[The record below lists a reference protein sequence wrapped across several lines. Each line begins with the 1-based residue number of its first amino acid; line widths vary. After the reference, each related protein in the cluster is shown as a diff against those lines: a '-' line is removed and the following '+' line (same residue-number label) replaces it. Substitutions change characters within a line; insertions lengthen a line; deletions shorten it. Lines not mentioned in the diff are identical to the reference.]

1 EHVHTLWR
9 TDLFRRSHDD
19 AGGFVRAIIDRFAV
33 LPRVFYD
40 MSEPEIEA
48 SHFSVWFNA
57 ISRRPWYDN
66 DAVSDL
72 YYLHEFKHAAGM
84 TYQDGMPWNRWFTK
98 MVSNEFEASFCTEVQ
113 AYFELPGLRE
123 RSFPFDIWADRFL
136 GDRTIGDR
144 WTACKGKDDAAVTGF
159 WAPLRARR
167 KEVMVKPD
175 PFDFIELQIRAYVE
189 QNLEWVRIWQRSYA
203 LVEAHMS
210 GFVGAV
216 AKGADWPSA
225 LKSHEDWLASRSETG
240 VPFRREA
247 KEFARIYQA
256 NKARYGNVHLSKAAT
271 SDAHDR
277 DWRQHQARAMRD
289 WEAPEDEQAFRDL

>member
-1 EHVHTLWR
+1 MKAVAALASRRQIHDSVHALWR

-19 AGGFVRAIIDRFAV
+19 AGGFVRAIIDRFAA
-33 LPRVFYD
+33 LPRLFYD

-57 ISRRPWYDN
+57 IARRPWYDN

-136 GDRTIGDR
+136 GDEAIRAR
-144 WTACKGKDDAAVTGF
+144 WATCNGEDDAAAAEF

-167 KEVMVKPD
+167 KQVMVEPD

-189 QNLEWVRIWQRSYA
+189 QNLEWVRIWQRSFP
-203 LVEAHMS
+203 LVESQMS
-210 GFVGAV
+210 GFVDAV
-216 AKGADWPSA
+216 ARGADWST
-225 LKSHEDWLASRSETG
+225 LLQSHQAWLAVRSAAG

-247 KEFARIYQA
+247 EEFARIYHA
-256 NKARYGNVHLSKAAT
+256 NKARYGNVHLSKTAVK
-271 SDAHDR
+271 
-277 DWRQHQARAMRD
+277 
-289 WEAPEDEQAFRDL
+289 

>member
-1 EHVHTLWR
+1 MKTITALADPKQVHEHVRALWR

-19 AGGFVRAIIDRFAV
+19 ASGFVRAIIDRFAA

-57 ISRRPWYDN
+57 IARRPWYDN
-66 DAVSDL
+66 EAINDL

-113 AYFELPGLRE
+113 AYFELAGLRE

-136 GDRTIGDR
+136 GDKKLRDR
-144 WTACKGKDDAAVTGF
+144 WATCKGTDAAAAAF

-189 QNLEWVRIWQRSYA
+189 QNLEWVRIWQQSYP
-203 LVEAHMS
+203 LVESQMS
-210 GFVGAV
+210 GFAGAV
-216 AKGADWPSA
+216 AKGADWSTM
-225 LKSHEDWLASRSETG
+225 LESHQDWLIARSETG

-247 KEFARIYQA
+247 EEFAQVYHA
-256 NKARYGNVHLSKAAT
+256 NKARYGNAHLSKAA
-271 SDAHDR
+271 AK
-277 DWRQHQARAMRD
+277 
-289 WEAPEDEQAFRDL
+289 

>member
-1 EHVHTLWR
+1 MKAITLLASPQQVHEHVHALWR
-9 TDLFRRSHDD
+9 TDLFRRSHGD
-19 AGGFVRAIIDRFAV
+19 AGGFVRGIIDRFAA
-33 LPRVFYD
+33 LPRLFYD

-57 ISRRPWYDN
+57 IARRPWYDN
-66 DAVSDL
+66 EAVSDL
-72 YYLHEFKHAAGM
+72 YYLHELKHAAGM

-136 GDRTIGDR
+136 GDKTIRDR
-144 WTACKGKDDAAVTGF
+144 WAMCKGTGGAGAAEF

-203 LVEAHMS
+203 LVESHMS
-210 GFVGAV
+210 GFVGA
-216 AKGADWPSA
+216 AANSADWSS
-225 LKSHEDWLASRSETG
+225 LLQSHQDWLVARSGTG
-240 VPFRREA
+240 VPFRHEA
-247 KEFARIYQA
+247 EEFARIYHA
-256 NKARYGNVHLSKAAT
+256 NKARYGNVHLSKTAAK
-271 SDAHDR
+271 
-277 DWRQHQARAMRD
+277 
-289 WEAPEDEQAFRDL
+289 

>member
-1 EHVHTLWR
+1 MKAVTPLASPKEVHEHVRALWR
-9 TDLFRRSHDD
+9 TDEFRRSHDD
-19 AGGFVRAIIDRFAV
+19 AGGFVRAIIDRFAA
-33 LPRVFYD
+33 LPRVLYD

-57 ISRRPWYDN
+57 IARRPWYDN
-66 DAVSDL
+66 EAVSDL

-136 GDRTIGDR
+136 GDRTIRER
-144 WTACKGKDDAAVTGF
+144 WAACKGNGAAAAEF

-175 PFDFIELQIRAYVE
+175 PFDFIELQIRAYVD

-203 LVEAHMS
+203 LVETQMS
-210 GFVGAV
+210 ALVEA
-216 AKGADWPSA
+216 AANGADWSSLLRA
-225 LKSHEDWLASRSETG
+225 HQDWLAARAEAG
-240 VPFRREA
+240 VPFRQEA
-247 KEFARIYQA
+247 DEFARIYHA
-256 NKARYGNVHLSKAAT
+256 NKARYGNLHLSKAAAT
-271 SDAHDR
+271 
-277 DWRQHQARAMRD
+277 
-289 WEAPEDEQAFRDL
+289 

>member
-1 EHVHTLWR
+1 MKAVTALATPQQVHEHVRALWR

-19 AGGFVRAIIDRFAV
+19 AGGFVRAIIDRFAA
-33 LPRVFYD
+33 LPRLFHD
-40 MSEPEIEA
+40 MSEPDIQA

-57 ISRRPWYDN
+57 IAHRPWYDN

-72 YYLHEFKHAAGM
+72 YYLHELKHAAGM

-136 GDRTIGDR
+136 GDSSIMER
-144 WTACKGKDDAAVTGF
+144 WATCKGQDGTAAAEF

-203 LVEAHMS
+203 LVETQMS
-210 GFVGAV
+210 AFVTKDAG
-216 AKGADWPSA
+216 WSSL
-225 LKSHEDWLASRSETG
+225 LKSHEEWLTARSEAG

-247 KEFARIYQA
+247 EEFARIYHA
-256 NKARYGNVHLSKAAT
+256 NKSRYGNAHLTRNAAK
-271 SDAHDR
+271 
-277 DWRQHQARAMRD
+277 
-289 WEAPEDEQAFRDL
+289 

>member
-1 EHVHTLWR
+1 MKATTALASPEQVHEHVRALWR

-19 AGGFVRAIIDRFAV
+19 SGGFVRGIIDRFAT

-57 ISRRPWYDN
+57 IARRPWYDN
-66 DAVSDL
+66 EAVSDL
-72 YYLHEFKHAAGM
+72 YYLHELKHAAGM
-84 TYQDGMPWNRWFTK
+84 TYQDDMPWNRWFTK

-123 RSFPFDIWADRFL
+123 RSFRFDIWADRFL
-136 GDRTIGDR
+136 GDKTIRDR
-144 WTACKGKDDAAVTGF
+144 WARCKGRDGATAAEF

-189 QNLEWVRIWQRSYA
+189 QNLEWVRIWQRSYP

-210 GFVGAV
+210 GLVTAAATGT
-216 AKGADWPSA
+216 DWPS
-225 LKSHEDWLASRSETG
+225 LLLSHQDWLAARAESG
-240 VPFRREA
+240 VAFRREA
-247 KEFARIYQA
+247 EEFARIYHA
-256 NKARYGNVHLSKAAT
+256 NKARYGNVHLSKIAAT
-271 SDAHDR
+271 
-277 DWRQHQARAMRD
+277 
-289 WEAPEDEQAFRDL
+289 

>member
-1 EHVHTLWR
+1 MKSVVALADPKQVQDHVHALWR
-9 TDLFRRSHDD
+9 TDLFRRSHED
-19 AGGFVRAIIDRFAV
+19 AGGFVRGIIDRFAA

-40 MSEPEIEA
+40 MSEPDIEA

-57 ISRRPWYDN
+57 IAHRPWYDN
-66 DAVSDL
+66 AAVSDL

-84 TYQDGMPWNRWFTK
+84 TFQDGMPWNRWFTK

-136 GDRTIGDR
+136 GDRALVER
-144 WTACKGKDDAAVTGF
+144 WAACERTNASAF

-189 QNLEWVRIWQRSYA
+189 QNLEWVRIWQQDYPV
-203 LVEAHMS
+203 VEAHMS
-210 GFVGAV
+210 AFVGAV
-216 AKGADWPSA
+216 ANRVEWPTA
-225 LKSHEDWLASRSETG
+225 LRTHQAWLAARSDG
-240 VPFRREA
+240 AVPFRREA
-247 KEFARIYQA
+247 EEFAKIYHA
-256 NKARYGNVHLSKAAT
+256 NKARYGNVNLSRSAT
-271 SDAHDR
+271 PRPAEDASDPSSRTA
-277 DWRQHQARAMRD
+277 
-289 WEAPEDEQAFRDL
+289 

>member
-1 EHVHTLWR
+1 MKSLVALASPRAVHEHVRALWR

-19 AGGFVRAIIDRFAV
+19 GGFVGDIIERFAA
-33 LPRVFYD
+33 LPRLFCD
-40 MSEPEIEA
+40 MSEPDIEA

-57 ISRRPWYDN
+57 IAHRPWYDN

-113 AYFELPGLRE
+113 AYIELPGLRE

-136 GDRTIGDR
+136 QDQSVMAR
-144 WTACKGKDDAAVTGF
+144 WADCGKRDAAEVAEF
-159 WAPLRARR
+159 WRPLRSRR

-175 PFDFIELQIRAYVE
+175 PFDFIELQIRAYVD
-189 QNLEWVRIWQRSYA
+189 QNLEWVRIWQQSYP
-203 LVEAHMS
+203 LVETHMS
-210 GFVGAV
+210 KLIAAVTGGAGW
-216 AKGADWPSA
+216 AEA
-225 LKSHEDWLASRSETG
+225 LQSHQRWLAARSERD

-247 KEFARIYQA
+247 EEFATIYHA
-256 NKARYGNVHLSKAAT
+256 NKARYGNVHLT
-271 SDAHDR
+271 SR
-277 DWRQHQARAMRD
+277 TGR
-289 WEAPEDEQAFRDL
+289 

>member
-1 EHVHTLWR
+1 MKAVTPLASPKEVHEHVRALWR
-9 TDLFRRSHDD
+9 TDEFRRSHDD
-19 AGGFVRAIIDRFAV
+19 ARGFVRAIIDRFAA
-33 LPRVFYD
+33 LPRVLYD

-57 ISRRPWYDN
+57 IARRPWYDN
-66 DAVSDL
+66 EAVSDL

-136 GDRTIGDR
+136 GDRTIRER
-144 WTACKGKDDAAVTGF
+144 WAACKGNGAAAAEF

-175 PFDFIELQIRAYVE
+175 PFDFIELQIRAYVD

-203 LVEAHMS
+203 LVETQMS
-210 GFVGAV
+210 AFAGAAV
-216 AKGADWPSA
+216 TGADWSSL
-225 LKSHEDWLASRSETG
+225 LKSHQEWLAARSEAG

-247 KEFARIYQA
+247 EEFARIYHA
-256 NKARYGNVHLSKAAT
+256 NKARYGNVHLTKNAA
-271 SDAHDR
+271 
-277 DWRQHQARAMRD
+277 Q
-289 WEAPEDEQAFRDL
+289 

>member
-1 EHVHTLWR
+1 MKALAALASPKQVHEHVRALWR
-9 TDLFRRSHDD
+9 TDLFRRSHDE
-19 AGGFVRAIIDRFAV
+19 AGGFVRAIIDRFAA
-33 LPRVFYD
+33 LPRLFYD

-57 ISRRPWYDN
+57 IARRPWYDN

-72 YYLHEFKHAAGM
+72 YYLHELKHAAGM

-136 GDRTIGDR
+136 GDKAIMDR
-144 WTACKGKDDAAVTGF
+144 WTTCKGKDDAMTAAF
-159 WAPLRARR
+159 WAPLRTRR

-203 LVEAHMS
+203 LVETQMS
-210 GFVGAV
+210 AFVGA
-216 AKGADWPSA
+216 AATGAYGSSL
-225 LKSHEDWLASRSETG
+225 LKSHQEWLAARSEAD

-247 KEFARIYQA
+247 EEFARIYHA
-256 NKARYGNVHLSKAAT
+256 NKARYGNVHLSKAAA
-271 SDAHDR
+271 S
-277 DWRQHQARAMRD
+277 
-289 WEAPEDEQAFRDL
+289 

>member
-1 EHVHTLWR
+1 MKATTILASTEQVHEHVRALWR
-9 TDLFRRSHDD
+9 TDMFRRSHDD
-19 AGGFVRAIIDRFAV
+19 SGGFVRGIIDRFAA
-33 LPRVFYD
+33 LPRVFYE
-40 MSEPEIEA
+40 MSEPDIEA

-57 ISRRPWYDN
+57 IAQRPWYDN

-84 TYQDGMPWNRWFTK
+84 TYQDAMPWNRWFTK
-98 MVSNEFEASFCTEVQ
+98 MVSNEFEASFCTEVR

-136 GDRTIGDR
+136 GDKANGDR
-144 WTACKGKDDAAVTGF
+144 WARCKGMDSAAAAEF

-189 QNLEWVRIWQRSYA
+189 QNLEWVRIWQRSYP

-210 GFVGAV
+210 ALAGAV
-216 AKGADWPSA
+216 AKGADWSTV
-225 LKSHEDWLASRSETG
+225 LKSHRDWLAAVSEAA

-247 KEFARIYQA
+247 EEFAQIYHA
-256 NKARYGNVHLSKAAT
+256 NKARYGNVHLSKKAA
-271 SDAHDR
+271 
-277 DWRQHQARAMRD
+277 
-289 WEAPEDEQAFRDL
+289 E